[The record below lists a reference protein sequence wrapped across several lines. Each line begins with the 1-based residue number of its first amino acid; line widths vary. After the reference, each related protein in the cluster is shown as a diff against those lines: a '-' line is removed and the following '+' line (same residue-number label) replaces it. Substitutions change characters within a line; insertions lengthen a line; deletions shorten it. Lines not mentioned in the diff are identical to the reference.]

1 VRDII
6 ISNKVNELDVICR
19 HCGNSETAK
28 SPFFNRFRLEGTGK
42 NTATVRCLNCQT
54 AVEVPL
60 NELSTLYYHHAC

>member
-1 VRDII
+1 MRDII

>member
-1 VRDII
+1 MRNII
-6 ISNKVNELDVICR
+6 ISNKVNELDIICR

>member
-1 VRDII
+1 MRDII
-6 ISNKVNELDVICR
+6 ISNKINELDIICR

>member
-1 VRDII
+1 MRDII
-6 ISNKVNELDVICR
+6 ISNKVNEIDIICR